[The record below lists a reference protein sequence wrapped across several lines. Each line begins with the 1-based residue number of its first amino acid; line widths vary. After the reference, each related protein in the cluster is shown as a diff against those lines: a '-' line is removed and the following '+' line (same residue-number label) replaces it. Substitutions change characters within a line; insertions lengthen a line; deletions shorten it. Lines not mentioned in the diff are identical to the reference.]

1 MVVAMLLI
9 PATTWWVAMRHYHA
23 RRQVENTP
31 AMTKKE
37 QEPRVEAKPRHDRMP
52 ARIPEGSLEFGPAA
66 LRTSWNGQTDPDGV
80 WYSQRREA
88 SQTLVRFGLPA
99 QETGYG
105 GPAPR
110 RIQVRQGEK

>member
-9 PATTWWVAMRHYHA
+9 PATTWWVAMHHYHA

-31 AMTKKE
+31 AMTKTE
-37 QEPRVEAKPRHDRMP
+37 QEPHFKAKPRYDRLP
-52 ARIPEGSLEFGPAA
+52 ARIPEGSLEFGPAV

-88 SQTLVRFGLPA
+88 SQTLARFGLPA

-105 GPAPR
+105 GPPPR
-110 RIQVRQGEK
+110 RIQVR